1 MTNHNTPKQ
10 ASIRLII
17 LCILSILGSILFIL
31 KGFIGYAVLS
41 VSNDER
47 STEGIVFINITYL
60 LELLS
65 CIGTLVGAI
74 FMLIGRKV
82 GLTIYIISTILFIV
96 LTTFFAFFCFL
107 TLVGIP
113 IGLLQFIYLVPC
125 MLFLTLY
132 KKHEKFL
139 S

>member
-1 MTNHNTPKQ
+1 MTNHNTHKK
-10 ASIRLII
+10 SSFRLNI
-17 LCILSILGSILFIL
+17 LCTLTILGSLFFL
-31 KGFIGYAVLS
+31 FKGFIGYAVLS
-41 VSNDER
+41 VSNDDR
-47 STEGIVFINITYL
+47 STEGIIFVNVTYL

-65 CIGTLVGAI
+65 CIGTLAGAI
-74 FMLIGRKV
+74 IMLNGRKV

-125 MLFLTLY
+125 VLFLILY
-132 KKHEKFL
+132 KNQEKHL